1 MDSPQQPRP
10 AAKSASRVLRVALGA
25 SAVLIAGLTLVANAR
40 DDADPADEAD
50 PANEAA
56 KPAHPGVSKGYQQ
69 LKDGDLRAAMRS
81 FQSALSD
88 DPDDLPAMLGRAM
101 IHADQRHYEA
111 AFDSYD
117 AVVREF
123 PKHAFAWNGRGL
135 AAFNLRD
142 FDAALQSF
150 QKATDDEPG
159 EGFFHESLAWTH
171 MCRGEF
177 RKAAQSAKTASLMY
191 DRSGEPSLYPLLIA
205 YFANV
210 EAGDEAKARRALQYA
225 EANRNEN
232 QWPGPVIDYLRGKI
246 GEAELISHVTSI
258 AEETEAHTYIG
269 LHLRNTPDSDDA
281 AQRHLDWVRR
291 SGDPGV
297 FEYTLARSIDLPDRV
312 AVRAP

>member
-1 MDSPQQPRP
+1 MGSPKQTGKTPQPV
-10 AAKSASRVLRVALGA
+10 SRALRFALGV
-25 SAVLIAGLTLVANAR
+25 SVLLVAGLALVANAR
-40 DDADPADEAD
+40 DDGDS
-50 PANEAA
+50 A
-56 KPAHPGVSKGYQQ
+56 KKASNPAHPGVSEGYQQ
-69 LKDGDLRAAMRS
+69 LKDGRLDAAMRS
-81 FQSALSD
+81 FKSALDD

-101 IHADQRHYEA
+101 IHADRAQHEA

-142 FDAALQSF
+142 FDAALESF
-150 QKATDDEPG
+150 QKATSDNPE
-159 EGFFHESLAWTH
+159 EGFFHESLAWTL

-177 RKAAQSAKTASLMY
+177 RKAAEAAKTASLMY
-191 DRSGEPSLYPLLIA
+191 DRKGKPSLYPLLIA
-205 YFANV
+205 YFSHI
-210 EAGDEAKARRALQYA
+210 EAGDEANARRALDYA

-232 QWPGPVIDYLRGKI
+232 RWPAPAIDYLRGEI
-246 GEAELISHVTSI
+246 DEAELISHVTST

-269 LHLRNTPDSDDA
+269 LHLRNQPDRAEA

-291 SGDPGV
+291 AGDPEV

-312 AVRAP
+312 AVHAP